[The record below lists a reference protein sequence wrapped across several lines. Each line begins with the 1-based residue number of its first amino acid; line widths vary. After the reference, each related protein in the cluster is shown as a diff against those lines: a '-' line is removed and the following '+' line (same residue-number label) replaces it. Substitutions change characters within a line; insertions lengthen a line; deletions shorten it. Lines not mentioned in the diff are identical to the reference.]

1 LHTCL
6 VLPFNNA
13 TMSISHQL
21 CDQGLA
27 VCYTIIIVVCL
38 RNQLLCVFFRYAL
51 GSPTILLQAL
61 WSALKTLQR
70 RASIALNLNRS
81 LFNNNNSNDSVEKQ
95 LFGESSDELTQS
107 SEDIDD
113 LRHYDAILL
122 ATLSARLA
130 WQRRAFAALAD
141 VHDLLRYFCL
151 F

>member
-1 LHTCL
+1 
-6 VLPFNNA
+6 
-13 TMSISHQL
+13 
-21 CDQGLA
+21 
-27 VCYTIIIVVCL
+27 
-38 RNQLLCVFFRYAL
+38 VFFRYAL

-81 LFNNNNSNDSVEKQ
+81 LFNNNNNDSVEKQ

-107 SEDIDD
+107 SEVHDIDD

-141 VHDLLRYFCL
+141 VHDLLRYFDIHCCCCCCCL
-151 F
+151 DCNVV